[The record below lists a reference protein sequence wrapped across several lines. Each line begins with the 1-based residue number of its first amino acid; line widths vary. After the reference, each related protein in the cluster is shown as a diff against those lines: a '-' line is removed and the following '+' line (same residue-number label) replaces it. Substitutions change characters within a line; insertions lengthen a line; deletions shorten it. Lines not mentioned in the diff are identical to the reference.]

1 MTEDLT
7 IAQVL
12 ELENLKN
19 LKITNFLEDELK
31 LMKDSKYILIIK
43 LRAPNCIKLTLYPVR
58 NKKIAK
64 LTISGEEFTSKQIN
78 EIIKIVKNLN
88 IIHTSGLTSKD
99 EKFFYEC
106 YLDLNLDKAEDFYV
120 KNFEKSIKK
129 LRKLR
134 KNITIEEIG
143 IIKGNYK

>member
-1 MTEDLT
+1 MTEELT

-19 LKITNFLEDELK
+19 FKITNLLKEELK
-31 LMKDSKYILIIK
+31 LMDDSKYILVIK
-43 LRAPNCIKLTLYPVR
+43 LRAPNCIKLTLYPVS

-64 LTISGEEFTSKQIN
+64 LTISGERFTSKQIN
-78 EIIKIVKNLN
+78 EIIKIVKDLN

-120 KNFEKSIKK
+120 KNFKKSIRK
-129 LRKLR
+129 LRDLR
-134 KNITIEEIG
+134 KNIKIEEIG
-143 IIKGNYK
+143 IIKGD